1 MPSWINNPRAQ
12 SALVWC
18 LCLMPLAAAF
28 YWGLTDQLG
37 ANPINTGLRYL
48 GIWGLRF
55 LVIGLALR
63 PLRDLFGWSWAM
75 RYRRRIG
82 LFALFYVSLHVLVYV
97 GIDQF
102 FDMNALIADVIKR
115 PYITFGMIGFLGLI
129 PLGITSTRRLT
140 RKLGPIRWRR
150 LHSLIYVIV
159 PLGGLHYFLLVKRDV
174 TQPLIYIALIAML
187 LGLRIWLARTK
198 AASPRRV
205 RAPA

>member
-1 MPSWINNPRAQ
+1 MSSWIQSPRAQ
-12 SALVWC
+12 SLGVWL
-18 LCLMPLAAAF
+18 LCLWPLAAAI
-28 YWGLTDQLG
+28 YWGANDQLG

-63 PLRDLFGWSWAM
+63 PLRDLFGWAWAM

-140 RKLGPIRWRR
+140 RKMGPVRWRR
-150 LHSLIYVIV
+150 LHSLIYAIV
-159 PLGGLHYFLLVKRDV
+159 PLAALHYFLLVKRDV
-174 TQPLIYIALIAML
+174 TQPLIYAGIILVL
-187 LGLRIWLARTK
+187 LGLRVWLARTK

>member
-1 MPSWINNPRAQ
+1 MPNWIQSPRLQ
-12 SALVWC
+12 SISVWC
-18 LCLMPLAAAF
+18 LCLIPLAAVL
-28 YWGLTDQLG
+28 YWGMSDQLG
-37 ANPINTGLRYL
+37 ANPINTGLRFL

-55 LVIGLALR
+55 LVIGLELR
-63 PLRDLFGWSWAM
+63 PLRDLFGWAWAM

-115 PYITFGMIGFLGLI
+115 PHITFGMIGFLGLI
-129 PLGITSTRRLT
+129 PLGITSTRALT
-140 RKLGPIRWRR
+140 RKMGPVRWRR
-150 LHSLIYVIV
+150 LHTLIYAIV
-159 PLGGLHYFLLVKRDV
+159 PLGALHYFLLVKRDV
-174 TQPLIYIALIAML
+174 TQPLIYAAIILAL
-187 LGLRIWLARTK
+187 LGLRVWLARRK

>member
-1 MPSWINNPRAQ
+1 MSGWINNLRIQ
-12 SALVWC
+12 SGIIWC
-18 LCLMPLAAAF
+18 LCLMPLAAAI
-28 YWGLTDQLG
+28 YWATSDQLG
-37 ANPINTGLRYL
+37 ANPINTGLRFL

-63 PLRDLFGWSWAM
+63 PLRDFFGWSWAM

-97 GIDQF
+97 GVDQF

-129 PLGITSTRRLT
+129 PLGITSTRSLT
-140 RKLGPIRWRR
+140 RKMGPIRWRR
-150 LHSLIYVIV
+150 LHSLIYGIV
-159 PLGGLHYFLLVKRDV
+159 PLAALHYFLLVKRDV
-174 TQPLIYIALIAML
+174 TQPLIYAAIILAL
-187 LGLRIWLARTK
+187 LGLRVWLAKTK

>member
-1 MPSWINNPRAQ
+1 MLDLFKNIRLQ
-12 SALVWC
+12 SAAVWC
-18 LCLMPLAAAF
+18 LCLMPLAAGV
-28 YWGLTDQLG
+28 YWGLSDQLG
-37 ANPINTGLRYL
+37 ANPINTGLRFL

-63 PLRDLFGWSWAM
+63 PLRDLFGWVWAM

-82 LFALFYVSLHVLVYV
+82 LFALFYVGLHVLVYV

-129 PLGITSTRRLT
+129 PLGITSTRSLT
-140 RKLGPIRWRR
+140 RKMGPVRWRR
-150 LHSLIYVIV
+150 LHSLIYGIV
-159 PLGGLHYFLLVKRDV
+159 PLGALHYFLLVKRDV
-174 TQPLIYIALIAML
+174 TQPLIYAAIILAL
-187 LGLRIWLARTK
+187 LGLRVWLARAK